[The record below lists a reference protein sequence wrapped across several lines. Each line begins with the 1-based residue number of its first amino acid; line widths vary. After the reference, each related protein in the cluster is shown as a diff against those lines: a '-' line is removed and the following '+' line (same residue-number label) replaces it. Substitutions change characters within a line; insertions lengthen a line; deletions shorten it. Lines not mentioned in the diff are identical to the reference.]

1 MRRER
6 PVIFVDMD
14 ETLLHWFGGT
24 HTVTRPGVRQAL
36 KHMMQ
41 VADLYVFSAGSPGYI
56 EERMKETR
64 LGGYFDGFISALT
77 FPTFEWLGDRK
88 WVLLDDH
95 ESLTALKAAMIG
107 RRGTTIAVE
116 PFEGQPECSP
126 LTAYVE
132 AAIQAV
138 R

>member
-41 VADLYVFSAGSPGYI
+41 VADLYVFSAGGPAYI
-56 EERMKETR
+56 EARMKETR
-64 LGGYFDGFISALT
+64 LGGYSCVSGGLEAPIR
-77 FPTFEWLGDRK
+77 PTPMFRL
-88 WVLLDDH
+88 
-95 ESLTALKAAMIG
+95 A
-107 RRGTTIAVE
+107 
-116 PFEGQPECSP
+116 C
-126 LTAYVE
+126 
-132 AAIQAV
+132 
-138 R
+138 